1 MKKTV
6 LAKLIERLND
16 MLMSARHV
24 IENPSLYHEQDFDE
38 AKKHVLYTEICM
50 QEATELREEERQNLI
65 DACNHNK
72 GVNGW
77 TDGEE
82 YFNNTFEQ

>member
-1 MKKTV
+1 MKKTA
-6 LAKLIERLND
+6 LAKHIDFTDGVIAKIDDIHIRTGLI
-16 MLMSARHV
+16 LMRD
-24 IENPSLYHEQDFDE
+24 N
-38 AKKHVLYTEICM
+38 
-50 QEATELREEERQNLI
+50 ATELLEEERQNLI